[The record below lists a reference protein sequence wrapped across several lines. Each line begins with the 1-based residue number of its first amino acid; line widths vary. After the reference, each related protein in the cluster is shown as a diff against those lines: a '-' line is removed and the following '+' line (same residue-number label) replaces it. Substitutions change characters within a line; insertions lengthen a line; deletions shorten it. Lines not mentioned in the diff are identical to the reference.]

1 MVAATAFVFLASLA
15 LATAGLFNHQAFK
28 REQES
33 ACKRLARE
41 ILRKFDDPGLLEE
54 MPFNRRFVDDFYRYS
69 QHRTTKPV
77 HLLRCCTDV
86 LQLCLAMHLIT
97 SCTGRP
103 TREAIQY
110 MNNAGILEALTRRAY
125 DYGLI
130 VVRDLVQ
137 EWEEMA
143 AQGEAPAEFLLAL
156 VRIAERTGFT
166 NLDNEGVAKLRELM
180 SEAGS
185 SGNGHDTYRKRS
197 NEDVRAEL
205 HALCIRLATEPEL
218 EAAGDILRMV
228 TGVRYQHT
236 DTMTDFLFAVL
247 TSSSIGELKDVL
259 MQSNYEVYTHAL
271 NYGRTLSGMKLQ
283 QEYNQLK
290 AIVDDDRKAD
300 YEKEEAEEWLRILRL
315 MKEVGVF

>member
-1 MVAATAFVFLASLA
+1 MVAATAFVFLAFLT

-28 REQES
+28 REQEP

-54 MPFNRRFVDDFYRYS
+54 MPFNPRETVLWMTSIDIHNTEQLNQFVCS
-69 QHRTTKPV
+69 V
-77 HLLRCCTDV
+77 
-86 LQLCLAMHLIT
+86 A
-97 SCTGRP
+97 GRP

-143 AQGEAPAEFLLAL
+143 AQGEAPAEFLLGL

-166 NLDNEGVAKLRELM
+166 NLDDEGVAKLRELM
-180 SEAGS
+180 SGAGS

-236 DTMTDFLFAVL
+236 HTMTDFLFAVL